1 MIKFES
7 NTLVLNSIFSKE
19 DVAEIDAFAD
29 YIRNAEQERII
40 KLLLETPEGRDAV
53 ELALHPSDEGSTLI
67 ALIKGDNK

>member
-29 YIRNAEQERII
+29 YIRNAEQQRII
-40 KLLLETPEGRDAV
+40 KLLETDCKN
-53 ELALHPSDEGSTLI
+53 GSIEFAI
-67 ALIKGDNK
+67 ALIKGDNE